1 MTDAKQRVPAY
12 LTVYLAL
19 TLGVLVTLCL
29 ALTEGVRVSTMQ
41 LEAECIADA
50 CLDSVMAE
58 YHQELFRRFN
68 LLAIDDSYGTQT
80 ASKRNLEGR
89 LAWYLDLN
97 LGRAAGS
104 SVWESLGRMRYK
116 DFLGM
121 ELEGAEVSEW
131 LLLTDAGGAV
141 FREKAV
147 LALQDDLGVAA
158 LSEALKWLQT
168 VKEYQLDVRDVEAEK
183 QAVDAQIAAYQGK
196 EVKQGKE
203 KTTLKFDSPT
213 LLVDKQRGMGL
224 TGQLFGDDLATG
236 RAIVASNLI
245 SHRMKK
251 GQVSQGNMALQE
263 DTGLEQAAKKALF
276 VAYLQSYYGCHGSLK
291 EGSALLYEQEY
302 ILEGKEW
309 DTENF
314 RRVLKKL
321 LALREAA
328 NVTYLFSDEGKRG
341 QADVVAL
348 VLSTVL
354 GVPELEELLCTTI
367 LFGWAYAESI
377 YDVRTL
383 VRGGRIPLLKN
394 EKTWHYGLS
403 SILEGLWETPQSA
416 KEKEGLRY
424 QDYLT
429 IFLLLANEEEISY
442 RAMDMCEAD
451 IRLTTG
457 NAAFRMDACLV
468 WMKAQISLRSKYGY
482 RVALWEEKEY

>member
-68 LLAIDDSYGTQT
+68 LLAVDDSYGTQT

-97 LGRAAGS
+97 LGRASGGN
-104 SVWESLGRMRYK
+104 VWESLGRMRYK

-141 FREKAV
+141 FREKAA
-147 LALQDDLGVAA
+147 LALQDDLGASA
-158 LSEALKWLQT
+158 LSEALTWLRT

-236 RAIVASNLI
+236 RAIDASNLI
-245 SHRMKK
+245 SHRIKK
-251 GQVSQGNMALQE
+251 GQFSQGNMALQE

-328 NVTYLFSDEGKRG
+328 NVTYLFSDEG
-341 QADVVAL
+341 
-348 VLSTVL
+348 
-354 GVPELEELLCTTI
+354 
-367 LFGWAYAESI
+367 
-377 YDVRTL
+377 
-383 VRGGRIPLLKN
+383 
-394 EKTWHYGLS
+394 
-403 SILEGLWETPQSA
+403 
-416 KEKEGLRY
+416 
-424 QDYLT
+424 
-429 IFLLLANEEEISY
+429 
-442 RAMDMCEAD
+442 
-451 IRLTTG
+451 
-457 NAAFRMDACLV
+457 
-468 WMKAQISLRSKYGY
+468 
-482 RVALWEEKEY
+482 